1 MAETKPEPAHRAPE
15 LEPWVRAA
23 EIEAAAYKDLAAAN
37 PDDVVAQAA
46 AVGKHREAER
56 RHIVVEQ

>member
-1 MAETKPEPAHRAPE
+1 MSETKPEPACRAPE

-23 EIEAAAYKDLAAAN
+23 EVEAAAYEDLAAAN
-37 PDDVVAQAA
+37 PDDAVAQAA
-46 AVGKHREAER
+46 AAGKLREAER